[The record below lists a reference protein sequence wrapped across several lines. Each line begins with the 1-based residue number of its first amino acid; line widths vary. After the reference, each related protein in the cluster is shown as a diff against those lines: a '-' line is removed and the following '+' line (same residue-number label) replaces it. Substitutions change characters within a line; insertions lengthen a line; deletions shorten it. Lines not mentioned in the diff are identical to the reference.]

1 MTTVFTNDAIRA
13 EINGRAA
20 SISDNALGLVAS
32 ISLAYVA
39 SVHWAETPAERL
51 TMKQVTEQLAGTED
65 KPGLPALQS
74 RSKSGRHAY
83 VQLGAK
89 FASHLVKQYGN
100 GAGTEISA
108 VWAVIRASDTIGE
121 AVDQLLIHIKLDLH
135 CASYSD
141 LAAFLMPDKAAAAPK
156 PFAERVVA
164 MASKGLDDG
173 SVSPADIRLAM
184 TQLQLV
190 LAELDAANMLA
201 EHSAIVTAMQER
213 IAERKAA

>member
-1 MTTVFTNDAIRA
+1 MTNIFTNDGIRA

-39 SVHWAETPAERL
+39 SVHWAETPADRL

-74 RSKSGRHAY
+74 RSKSGRNAY
-83 VQLGAK
+83 VQIGCK

-100 GAGTEISA
+100 GAGTDISA
-108 VWAVIRASDTIGE
+108 VWQVIRGSETISE
-121 AVDQLLIHIKLDLH
+121 AVDWLLIHIKQDLS
-135 CASYSD
+135 CATYSD

-156 PFAERVVA
+156 PFVDRVIA
-164 MASKGLDDG
+164 TANKGLDDG
-173 SVSPADIRLAM
+173 SVSPSDIRATVEALRLM
-184 TQLQLV
+184 LV
-190 LAELDAANMLA
+190 ELDAQNMLA
-201 EHSAIVTAMQER
+201 EHSAIVTAAMDAVE
-213 IAERKAA
+213 ARKAA